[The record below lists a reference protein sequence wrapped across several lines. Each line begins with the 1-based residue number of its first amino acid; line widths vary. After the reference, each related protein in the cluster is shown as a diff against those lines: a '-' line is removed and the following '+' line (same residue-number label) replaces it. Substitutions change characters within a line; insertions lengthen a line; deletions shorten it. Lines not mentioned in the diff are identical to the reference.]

1 MYTFRNATDE
11 ERKNGIPISYGDWIS
26 DNPSNE
32 QFALFFGKVRT
43 LFGVN
48 DSISDDWENMY
59 HYLITAE
66 DENGNKLYF
75 LIYGNRP
82 AIGVPYSGEL
92 TPDYEQAKTELLEL
106 IENTLPADYVWEGCY
121 YDVPVNIKY
130 TVKDGKARVDSEFPA
145 ESEEDYE

>member
-11 ERKNGIPISYGDWIS
+11 ERKNGIPTSYGDWIY
-26 DNPSNE
+26 DNQSRE
-32 QFALFFGKVRT
+32 EKYALFFGKVRK

-66 DENGNKLYF
+66 DENSNKLYF
-75 LIYGNRP
+75 LIYGNSP

-92 TPDYEQAKTELLEL
+92 TPDYKQAKTELLEL
-106 IENTLPADYVWEGCY
+106 IENTLPAD
-121 YDVPVNIKY
+121 
-130 TVKDGKARVDSEFPA
+130 
-145 ESEEDYE
+145 